1 MARWNLFQN
10 PDPGIDS
17 LVYRLPGLDSL
28 EFINAVSKGASIL
41 ENITKE
47 QTTYSIY
54 AVLYS
59 SAQVEQNETKTQ
71 NIFFNLLAA

>member
-1 MARWNLFQN
+1 MLNI
-10 PDPGIDS
+10 GIPWFWA
-17 LVYRLPGLDSL
+17 LPT
-28 EFINAVSKGASIL
+28 IYVTCIL

-59 SAQVEQNETKTQ
+59 SAQVEQNENKTQ
-71 NIFFNLLAA
+71 NIF